1 MSTALR
7 LSIPDSAKSRRTAVL
22 SVVSALV
29 AAASVAVTLAVA
41 GGGSDATS
49 RPSAAPATA
58 TPDRATLY
66 QRGAEVPQRSGAID
80 GARSAERF
88 HHFR

>member
-7 LSIPDSAKSRRTAVL
+7 ISTSRSGTSRRVPLLA
-22 SVVSALV
+22 SASGLI
-29 AAASVAVTLAVA
+29 AAASIAVTLIVA
-41 GGGSDATS
+41 GGGDSAS
-49 RPSAAPATA
+49 RPSAAPENA

-66 QRGAEVPQRSGAID
+66 QRGAEVQRPGSSIAGQ
-80 GARSAERF
+80 RSAERF

>member
-7 LSIPDSAKSRRTAVL
+7 ISTSRSGISRRVPLLA
-22 SVVSALV
+22 SASGLIV
-29 AAASVAVTLAVA
+29 AASITLTLTVA
-41 GGGSDATS
+41 GGGDSTA
-49 RPSAAPATA
+49 RPSAAPETA

-66 QRGAEVPQRSGAID
+66 QRGAEFQRPGSSIAGQ
-80 GARSAERF
+80 RSAERF